1 MTQEKYT
8 RQTITARTEWIPGKL
23 FSITTTRD
31 PAFQFVPGQFA
42 RLGLPENPQISAA
55 PDLWRAYSM
64 VTPPHANELAFYSIV
79 VPDGL
84 FSPRLRDLQ
93 IGDAIY
99 IDKTAFGF
107 MTPERFPQGGQLW
120 MLATGTGLSA
130 YLPMLDDPNTWQQF
144 EKIILVHGVREANEL
159 TYQDDIARFARTHA
173 RHEGQFTYLPAT
185 SREKLPGAPQAR
197 ITTLIETGELEGLAN
212 ATLDPAVARVMLCGN
227 PAMVT
232 DARKLLTERGFA
244 PGRRG
249 IPGSLAVENY
259 W

>member
-1 MTQEKYT
+1 
-8 RQTITARTEWIPGKL
+8 
-23 FSITTTRD
+23 
-31 PAFQFVPGQFA
+31 
-42 RLGLPENPQISAA
+42 
-55 PDLWRAYSM
+55 
-64 VTPPHANELAFYSIV
+64 
-79 VPDGL
+79 
-84 FSPRLRDLQ
+84 
-93 IGDAIY
+93 
-99 IDKTAFGF
+99 
-107 MTPERFPQGGQLW
+107 
-120 MLATGTGLSA
+120 
-130 YLPMLDDPNTWQQF
+130 
-144 EKIILVHGVREANEL
+144 